1 MENLESKNLK
11 DLNLDKNFISNKLG
25 LVADEVFK
33 SSPSLKLQI
42 DSQELNDLE
51 TRRKPEKKSFNNP
64 DELFEQFEGI
74 SVIKPDKI
82 TRSTGDTTFFTSAGV
97 QHIETIFKDEGDLRK
112 EKFIVAQPVIRSQ
125 FMDKVKDGTSTSFIN
140 LSVESIDANPAEF
153 IKLSNEFIKLVVNQ
167 GIDPKELRFCID
179 EISDR
184 WGDKKFHKTVLTLYF
199 NNIELG
205 ECVYMHDYPVKE
217 DKKIDI
223 VDIGFGIERL
233 NWGINNKNY
242 FPDFDKFYTSNIDS
256 NKITAIIDAIRT
268 AVLIAG
274 EGVAPSN
281 HDHGYR
287 LRQLSK
293 RFISRDVG
301 VNLDFRGLIDISY
314 EYWKRWGAPFNL
326 DKEEILK
333 IISQENERNWNSL
346 FLLKLKEYSD
356 FDIRVNINQKSTD
369 FLQQINASLPK
380 EAKTIVDKI
389 IKEIK

>member
-1 MENLESKNLK
+1 MENLESENLR
-11 DLNLDKNFISNKLG
+11 DSNLDKNFILNKLG
-25 LVADEVFK
+25 LVADEAFK
-33 SSPSLKLQI
+33 SSPFLKLQI
-42 DSQELNDLE
+42 DSRELNDSKE
-51 TRRKPEKKSFNNP
+51 GRVPEKKILDNP

-74 SVIKPDKI
+74 GVIKPDKI
-82 TRSTGDTTFFTSAGV
+82 IRSTSDTTFFTSAGV
-97 QHIETIFKDEGDLRK
+97 QHIETIFKDKGDLKK

-140 LSVESIDANPAEF
+140 FSVESIDANSIEF
-153 IKLSNEFIKLVVNQ
+153 IKLSNEFIKLVVKQ
-167 GIDPKELRFCID
+167 GVDPKELRFCIE

-184 WGDKKFHKTVLTLYF
+184 WGDKKFYKTVLTLYF

-205 ECVYMHDYPVKE
+205 ECIYMHDYPVTE
-217 DKKIDI
+217 GKKIDI

-233 NWGINNKNY
+233 NWGVNNKNY
-242 FPDFDKFYTSNIDS
+242 LPDFDEFYTDNIDS
-256 NKITAIIDAIRT
+256 NKTTAIIDAIRT

-274 EGVAPSN
+274 EGVVPSN

-293 RFISRDVG
+293 RFVSRNVG
-301 VNLDFRGLIDISY
+301 VNLDFRELIDISY
-314 EYWKRWGAPFNL
+314 EYWKRWGASFNL
-326 DKEEILK
+326 DKEEVFK
-333 IISQENERNWNSL
+333 IISQENERNRNSL

-356 FDIRVNINQKSTD
+356 FDICVNINQKNTD

-380 EAKTIVDKI
+380 EAKIIIDKI